1 MATASPK
8 KKLGRP
14 SREQSEARRLAL
26 LECAFEEFLALGF
39 VATTID
45 GIAEKMQ
52 MTKRTI
58 YKLYPNKDTLFRAAV
73 AHASSKIGISAEQ
86 YQAAAGENLAQTLV
100 NLAEL
105 RVDLYLQSGG
115 LALRQILQAEAARF
129 PDLVAV
135 NFRHD
140 PVQARQFLIQQLE
153 YYQRCGE
160 IQLDDSYVAAE
171 LFLGMAVGATIAA
184 VTAGELSKE
193 DVAIKHRIHMAV
205 DIFLNGVTL
214 K

>member
-1 MATASPK
+1 MDASPK

-14 SREQSEARRLAL
+14 TRTESELRRLAL
-26 LECAFEEFLALGF
+26 LECAFEQFLALGF
-39 VATTID
+39 AATTID

-58 YKLYPNKDTLFRAAV
+58 YKLYPNKDVLFRASV

-86 YQAAAGENLAQTLV
+86 YQAAAGDSLAETLFNLAS
-100 NLAEL
+100 L

-115 LALRQILQAEAARF
+115 MALRQILQAEAARF

-140 PVQARQFLIQQLE
+140 PLKARQFLIEQLE
-153 YYQRCGE
+153 YYQGIGE
-160 IQLDDSYVAAE
+160 IKLDDSYVAAE
-171 LFLGMAVGATIAA
+171 LFLGMSVGATIAA
-184 VTAGELSKE
+184 VTAGELKK
-193 DVAIKHRIHMAV
+193 DDALIMQRINMAV
-205 DIFLNGVTL
+205 DIFMNGVTL